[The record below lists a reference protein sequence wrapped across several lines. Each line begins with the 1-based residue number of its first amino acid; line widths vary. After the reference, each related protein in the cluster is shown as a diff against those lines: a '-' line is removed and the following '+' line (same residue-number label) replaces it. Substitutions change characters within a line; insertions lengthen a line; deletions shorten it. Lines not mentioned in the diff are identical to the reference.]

1 MTSRSTSQDARSTQD
16 AKRRK
21 RRERPAKAPVPEPKD
36 IVSGAGRPLDPSVR
50 RELEE
55 RLGHDLGRVR
65 LHTDRDAGA
74 LTELLGADAV
84 AVGRDVLFREGAY
97 RPHTAEGMR
106 LLAHE
111 LLHTV
116 QNPEGLG
123 ALRAGRDLGAV
134 SLPQQAV
141 EREAET
147 AAQESVREDGPGTAA
162 ERVEEGRATPGW
174 LRYATVDADRR
185 RMEQLDPATLVDRLA
200 NGVLRSL
207 RGDPEDRSKRVRTQ
221 LARFSAQ
228 MQDAVLDRLE
238 VRLLSSEFD
247 RLVELVEE
255 TEEKGLPEP
264 DALDTPEAV
273 PDAGELLEDEREDAE
288 AADRRQRA
296 ENERPGDER
305 HDEQRDEQGDEQGDG
320 QRTDGEQRGGERPPP
335 EDGEETAPERRD
347 RRRDRES
354 DGTAGTGTRRP
365 AGGRGRS
372 AAGTRTSG
380 PSGGRGTAAGGGAAR
395 SQQSRQSAQ
404 SGQQPRGGTGER
416 AGNSGVSGAPAASK
430 EESAARNRP
439 GAVEPLVAGERPEQA
454 DKRRKDTGKG
464 SGVEPGPLLK
474 TADPGSR
481 STLAE
486 KRPQDEAALA
496 EDEPVGLE
504 TGPDDPD
511 TLDALEE
518 ERAAD
523 RDSAWNI
530 ELRPEDFLPATD
542 LDVSGVPTADEI
554 TPGSDADQR
563 MPSFPEPPPT
573 RAEQVQARRE
583 QEDAEEAE
591 SEDGD
596 LTGPVPADGD
606 ASDSPATRTQA
617 ENRTPRDLGTGTSA
631 ERETGPRPASFG
643 TDDDR
648 TAAPEP
654 RPETA
659 ESDDAGQEE
668 RQEEPEED
676 TAGRTADREP
686 EATGTSD
693 SGERA
698 ETSGTSGSPG
708 TAAAS
713 TGTATS
719 SPSSPSPAPSTA
731 TPGPGPATDTPAE
744 ASPARDTHVTGAD
757 GGTDSAAGDGP
768 EGRTGSRQRQEPPA
782 SAPAPRPEP
791 APAQS
796 SGSRPSRSVKGG
808 GSTRSASGGG
818 GGGGGARPVAS
829 SQPKKD
835 PPAPNLSQVT
845 PEAGLSTA
853 AKLKPHRALEALGG
867 VNGAVDKTV
876 GDEQQAL
883 RDAPPTME
891 RPAGAPQTLHGAP
904 KTSAPGQ
911 YSGDP
916 AAQVDAPEKEKAEVT
931 GDKAPEGEIPG
942 ENIEEPGTL
951 QGLLAGGAQLVVG
964 AINGV
969 ADFLGA
975 DEDVIDSE
983 AVTRWI
989 LDLPTEDEMLAQA
1002 NVGTAPGVGLQG
1014 ETNGRADEQGG
1025 ELDGKGRELHAS
1037 GRDDAGRPLGE
1048 DQIYPD
1054 VPQETLKAKVPG
1066 AKGQGG
1072 PGGGGAPSVG
1082 GRIPPEAV
1090 SAVAEHERGP
1100 QIQAAFAD
1108 GQQQMSDKRQAKDRD
1123 FRESQERHRQQ
1134 VRGEVE
1140 SNTRTQA
1147 AERRKT
1153 RAEVDASREQWRKEQ
1168 DDELASL
1175 GTKKTEKIEKIRKD
1189 VKDKE
1194 EQTDKDAEE
1203 HRKKKQEDIGKE
1215 KEKAENDARNKR
1227 DSAKND
1233 SGNWLTKAFNWIRDK
1248 LIELKNAIVG
1258 FFRAARDAVTSLI
1271 RDFKGTVTR
1280 WIEAARQFIIDKF
1293 KEFTEALIQLGK
1305 AFLDAIV
1312 EIANRLRALIIRIRD
1327 AAIALVN
1334 RLASELK
1341 RIVGELL
1348 DRIGKILSGILD
1360 ALREGLRR
1368 AVEAVKGLLKGI
1380 MDFAMGLLNALGEWA
1395 MIAVDI
1401 LSDPGGWLSGA
1412 KASAEDGAKN
1422 HLFREVTSAIKNWF
1436 NEKIQ
1441 EILGLPKA
1449 VFDKLVSGG
1458 VSREQMAKEAWDA
1471 ALPQLPVIIGEI
1483 VVTKIIAKLIPGAG
1497 WVMAII
1503 DALKAAW
1510 GALSEILRAFGAFM
1524 DYLKAVKG
1532 GNAGVLFA
1540 KAVASGAV
1548 ALLELAYQ
1556 ALLSGIGKY
1565 VSKVGDRLKGVA
1577 ANLGKKSGSK
1587 DENRPRDP
1595 DRAQATDRPKDDPRN
1610 RPDKQEEA
1618 KKAQERT
1625 RRANADLSRKPPA
1638 RPKRPRPQPRPTRRP
1653 DSPQSRRDAARRPDT
1668 RRPDDR
1674 TRTDQPDRRT
1684 QDTDRDRD
1692 QSRTPARREAEGTR
1706 PTPRPRRTS
1715 PETRAA
1721 NRARQTV
1728 KAAQNRIRR
1737 ARQALDR
1744 KDRDGRLDRSLDN
1757 HARRMRDAYRRR
1769 RDLLRDQQKRRQ
1781 EQKRQLRDQRRKK
1794 ENSEQSKEDRLR
1806 KILARIR
1813 PLLRRVLGRGV
1824 TDIPLK
1830 TFMMALRA
1838 WYRLTSL
1845 GVRSA
1850 EGATEIWAVLN
1861 PGGSAGSAYRP
1872 NPSELREIIR
1882 EAVRRFFEDKRIQK
1896 SAQRISE
1903 EEQVFAEN
1911 PGVETENLQD
1921 LPRVAG
1927 GVDFPAAVA
1936 HMQRRGANIP
1946 RERMGYTLG
1955 EEEMVVIEY
1964 HKGAGEGKANDRNA
1978 FVNGITTYP
1987 SIAAATE
1994 KAHARLSR
2002 QSERLEKRMKKDA
2015 LKNPGSV
2022 GIDPEI
2028 VAELHA
2034 MRLRDATIANIMRT
2048 FMRTGKWP
2056 THIRL
2061 NKADKNRIGRLV
2073 WLMYVRES
2081 VRDREN
2087 VVMAPMVL
2095 DLIARGAMTWNEAFR
2110 MYEPDTQGVQRVGG
2124 RGMYPA
2130 SMEKASRA
2138 TRGLEAEDQNIPLF
2152 SSVDEKRI
2160 REEAV
2165 RGTLGPLNESIKKYG
2180 TEEERRELEKRKIEL
2195 VTLWLQSRLQ
2205 ANGGVWGATKEDLI
2219 EYIKLFVL
2227 GHHGMND

>member
-1 MTSRSTSQDARSTQD
+1 MSSRTASQDPRSTRDAQ
-16 AKRRK
+16 RRK
-21 RRERPAKAPVPEPKD
+21 RKERSAKSPVPEPKD
-36 IVSGAGRPLDPSVR
+36 IVGGAGQPLDPSVR

-65 LHTDRDAGA
+65 LHIDRDAAA
-74 LTELLGADAV
+74 LTDMLGADAV
-84 AVGRDVLFREGAY
+84 AVGQDVFFREGAY
-97 RPHTAEGMR
+97 RPHTADGMR

-123 ALRAGRDLGAV
+123 ALRVGRDLGAV

-147 AAQESVREDGPGTAA
+147 AAQESAREGEPAAAA

-185 RMEQLDPATLVDRLA
+185 RLELVDPATLTDRLA

-207 RGDPEDRSKRVRTQ
+207 RGDPEDRSKRVRTH
-221 LARFSAQ
+221 LARFSDR
-228 MQDAVLDRLE
+228 MREAVLDRLE
-238 VRLLSSEFD
+238 PRLLSSEFD
-247 RLVELVEE
+247 RLIELVEE
-255 TEEKGLPEP
+255 VEESGLPEP
-264 DALDTPEAV
+264 GALDAPEAV
-273 PDAGELLEDEREDAE
+273 PDVTERPADEREDERPRDDRRTDEEQRGEERPPREEE
-288 AADRRQRA
+288 AAPEPPDRRQDR
-296 ENERPGDER
+296 ENGGAARPG
-305 HDEQRDEQGDEQGDG
+305 
-320 QRTDGEQRGGERPPP
+320 
-335 EDGEETAPERRD
+335 A
-347 RRRDRES
+347 
-354 DGTAGTGTRRP
+354 RRP
-365 AGGRGRS
+365 AGGPGRP
-372 AAGTRTSG
+372 AADTRTSE
-380 PSGGRGTAAGGGAAR
+380 PSGGRDTAAGGGAAR
-395 SQQSRQSAQ
+395 PRQTPPSAQ
-404 SGQQPRGGTGER
+404 SGQQARNGTGDR
-416 AGNSGVSGAPAASK
+416 AESPDVGGAPAASK
-430 EESAARNRP
+430 EESAAKNRP
-439 GAVEPLVAGERPEQA
+439 GAVEPLVTGQRPEQA
-454 DKRRKDTGKG
+454 DKRGKDDDKRA
-464 SGVEPGPLLK
+464 GVEPGPLLR
-474 TADPGSR
+474 TADPGGR

-496 EDEPVGLE
+496 EDEPIGPE
-504 TGPDDPD
+504 SGPDGELGA
-511 TLDALEE
+511 LDGVED

-530 ELRPEDFLPATD
+530 ELKPEDFLPGTD

-554 TPGSDADQR
+554 VPGSAPGRR
-563 MPSFPEPPPT
+563 MPSFPEPPVT
-573 RAEQVQARRE
+573 KAEQVQARRD
-583 QEDAEEAE
+583 QEDEEEAA
-591 SEDGD
+591 SEDGE
-596 LTGPVPADGD
+596 PAESAPADGA
-606 ASDSPATRTQA
+606 ASDSPAARTEA
-617 ENRTPRDLGTGTSA
+617 ENRTPRDLRTGTSVEQEVGSRPSSSDTA
-631 ERETGPRPASFG
+631 ADRVDAPEPEPAAGDGARREERQ
-643 TDDDR
+643 
-648 TAAPEP
+648 AAPE
-654 RPETA
+654 EAA
-659 ESDDAGQEE
+659 EST
-668 RQEEPEED
+668 PENAPED
-676 TAGRTADREP
+676 TATDRAADREP
-686 EATGTSD
+686 ETAGTGTSEGRAPA
-693 SGERA
+693 SGA
-698 ETSGTSGSPG
+698 SGPSGTAPAD
-708 TAAAS
+708 TAPA
-713 TGTATS
+713 
-719 SPSSPSPAPSTA
+719 SPSPAPSADTSGPSRQPGGDTDTA
-731 TPGPGPATDTPAE
+731 GPGPATDIPAE
-744 ASPARDTHVTGAD
+744 ASPARDTHVSGA
-757 GGTDSAAGDGP
+757 GSRNDSTAGSGP
-768 EGRTGSRQRQEPPA
+768 EGGTGSRQRQGEPA
-782 SAPAPRPEP
+782 SAPAPRPAS
-791 APAQS
+791 APTPS

-808 GSTRSASGGG
+808 GGTRSASGSG
-818 GGGGGARPVAS
+818 GGGGGARPAAS
-829 SQPKKD
+829 SPPKNE

-853 AKLKPHRALEALGG
+853 ARLKPHRALEALGG
-867 VNGAVDKTV
+867 VNGAVDRTV
-876 GDEQQAL
+876 GDEHRTLQ
-883 RDAPPTME
+883 DAPPTME

-904 KTSAPGQ
+904 KTSAPGR

-1054 VPQETLKAKVPG
+1054 VPGETLKAKVPG

-1108 GQQQMSDKRQAKDRD
+1108 GQKQMSDKRQAKDRD

-1153 RAEVDASREQWRKEQ
+1153 KAEVEASREQWRKEQ
-1168 DDELASL
+1168 DDELDSL

-1215 KEKAENDARNKR
+1215 KDKAENDARQKR
-1227 DSAKND
+1227 DTAKND

-1258 FFRAARDAVTSLI
+1258 FFRAAREAVTSLI
-1271 RDFKGTVTR
+1271 RDFKGTVIR

-1293 KEFTEALIQLGK
+1293 KEFTEALIQLGR

-1312 EIANRLRALIIRIRD
+1312 EIAGRLRALIIRIRD

-1334 RLASELK
+1334 RLADELK

-1395 MIAVDI
+1395 MIAADI

-1449 VFDKLVSGG
+1449 IFDKLVSGG

-1471 ALPQLPVIIGEI
+1471 ALPQLPIIIGEI

-1540 KAVASGAV
+1540 KAVASGVV

-1565 VSKVGDRLKGVA
+1565 VSKVGDRLKGLA
-1577 ANLGKKSGSK
+1577 ANLGKKSGPR
-1587 DENRPRDP
+1587 DESPRNERKPQPTDRPRD
-1595 DRAQATDRPKDDPRN
+1595 DRGD
-1610 RPDKQEEA
+1610 RPDKREETE
-1618 KKAQERT
+1618 KARQQV
-1625 RRANADLSRKPPA
+1625 RRANAAMSRRPRAA
-1638 RPKRPRPQPRPTRRP
+1638 RPPRPSRPQPRPTRRRAP
-1653 DSPQSRRDAARRPDT
+1653 AAPQPRRDTRGPET

-1684 QDTDRDRD
+1684 QDADRD
-1692 QSRTPARREAEGTR
+1692 QARTPARRETEGTR
-1706 PTPRPRRTS
+1706 PTSRPRRTS
-1715 PETRAA
+1715 PESRAA

-1737 ARQALDR
+1737 AKRALDR

-1757 HARRMRDAYRRR
+1757 NARRMRDAYRRR

-1794 ENSEQSKEDRLR
+1794 EQSTYAKNDRLDEV
-1806 KILARIR
+1806 IPRIR
-1813 PLLRRVLGRGV
+1813 RILKSRLEPGIEEGAHLRLLSG
-1824 TDIPLK
+1824 
-1830 TFMMALRA
+1830 LRN
-1838 WYRLTSL
+1838 WYRLTDLEKEGGEEFEIYATLNPRRSVIRGVNQAVRDYL
-1845 GVRSA
+1845 KFHKLPVPVVDPFPLNGVRPAVVTRAMYINKKYA
-1850 EGATEIWAVLN
+1850 EEYGRKPSNQYTEGWDYLTQNKMV
-1861 PGGSAGSAYRP
+1861 
-1872 NPSELREIIR
+1872 
-1882 EAVRRFFEDKRIQK
+1882 
-1896 SAQRISE
+1896 
-1903 EEQVFAEN
+1903 
-1911 PGVETENLQD
+1911 PGVPQWDRMHL
-1921 LPRVAG
+1921 
-1927 GVDFPAAVA
+1927 
-1936 HMQRRGANIP
+1936 IP
-1946 RERMGYTLG
+1946 REVGGAAKTSNFVPALNSVNAPFYHEIEKHAANAFGQNSTDNPPALGWYTVRLKR
-1955 EEEMVVIEY
+1955 Y
-1964 HKGAGEGKANDRNA
+1964 KGASS
-1978 FVNGITTYP
+1978 ITYP
-1987 SIAAATE
+1987 HGNTY
-1994 KAHARLSR
+1994 
-2002 QSERLEKRMKKDA
+2002 
-2015 LKNPGSV
+2015 
-2022 GIDPEI
+2022 PEGFPEHLN
-2028 VAELHA
+2028 AE
-2034 MRLRDATIANIMRT
+2034 
-2048 FMRTGKWP
+2048 W
-2056 THIRL
+2056 
-2061 NKADKNRIGRLV
+2061 
-2073 WLMYVRES
+2073 
-2081 VRDREN
+2081 
-2087 VVMAPMVL
+2087 
-2095 DLIARGAMTWNEAFR
+2095 
-2110 MYEPDTQGVQRVGG
+2110 
-2124 RGMYPA
+2124 GMYRRKGNGGTGEKHSDWIKGPA
-2130 SMEKASRA
+2130 VMSRSLNFAPPPPPSFVGPLAAPVRINVASRA
-2138 TRGLEAEDQNIPLF
+2138 DVRDALDRAGVSYVNAVMKLRPFKDF
-2152 SSVDEKRI
+2152 DDMKRKMAGF
-2160 REEAV
+2160 RTKA
-2165 RGTLGPLNESIKKYG
+2165 GKPLNSFEATMRRLRQRALYG
-2180 TEEERRELEKRKIEL
+2180 
-2195 VTLWLQSRLQ
+2195 
-2205 ANGGVWGATKEDLI
+2205 
-2219 EYIKLFVL
+2219 YFVF
-2227 GHHGMND
+2227 

>member
-1 MTSRSTSQDARSTQD
+1 MSSRAASQDSRSAQDTR
-16 AKRRK
+16 RRK
-21 RRERPAKAPVPEPKD
+21 RKERSATSPVPEPKD
-36 IVSGAGRPLDPSVR
+36 VVSGAGQPLDVSVR

-55 RLGHDLGRVR
+55 QLGHDLGRVR
-65 LHTDRDAGA
+65 LHTDRDAAA
-74 LTELLGADAV
+74 LTDLLGADAV
-84 AVGRDVLFREGAY
+84 AVGQDVLFREGAY
-97 RPHTAEGMR
+97 RPGTADGLR

-111 LLHTV
+111 LLHTI
-116 QNPEGLG
+116 QNPDGLG

-141 EREAET
+141 EREAES
-147 AAQESVREDGPGTAA
+147 AAQESVRGGEPGTAA
-162 ERVEEGRATPGW
+162 ELVGEGRATPGW

-185 RMEQLDPATLVDRLA
+185 RLEQIDPATLVDRLA

-221 LARFSAQ
+221 LARFSPE

-238 VRLLSSEFD
+238 PRLLSSEFD
-247 RLVELVEE
+247 RLIGLVEE
-255 TEEKGLPEP
+255 TEDGGPPEP
-264 DALDTPEAV
+264 EALGTPEAV
-273 PDAGELLEDEREDAE
+273 PDVTELLEDEREDAA

-296 ENERPGDER
+296 EDER
-305 HDEQRDEQGDEQGDG
+305 SRDEQHGG
-320 QRTDGEQRGGERPPP
+320 QRTDGERQ
-335 EDGEETAPERRD
+335 DGEQPPREEENAPEPQDRRQRD
-347 RRRDRES
+347 RGSGGAARP
-354 DGTAGTGTRRP
+354 GARRP
-365 AGGRGRS
+365 AGG
-372 AAGTRTSG
+372 TRPSG
-380 PSGGRGTAAGGGAAR
+380 PGGGRNTAPGGGAVR
-395 SQQSRQSAQ
+395 P
-404 SGQQPRGGTGER
+404 QQPRQSQQQGRSGSGDRAER
-416 AGNSGVSGAPAASK
+416 PAVSGAPAASK
-430 EESAARNRP
+430 EESAAKNRP
-439 GAVEPLVAGERPEQA
+439 GAVEPLVAAQQPEQA
-454 DKRRKDTGKG
+454 DKRGRDDRERT
-464 SGVEPGPLLK
+464 GVEPGPLLK

-481 STLAE
+481 STLE
-486 KRPQDEAALA
+486 GKRPQDEAALA
-496 EDEPVGLE
+496 EDEPIGLE
-504 TGPDDPD
+504 PGPDEPG
-511 TLDALEE
+511 TLDGLED
-518 ERAAD
+518 ERAAG

-530 ELRPEDFLPATD
+530 ELGPEDFLPATD

-554 TPGSDADQR
+554 VPGSDADQR

-583 QEDAEEAE
+583 QEDEEEAE

-596 LTGPVPADGD
+596 LTGPLPADSG
-606 ASDSPATRTQA
+606 ALDSPAARTEA
-617 ENRTPRDLGTGTSA
+617 ENRAPRDLRPGPPA
-631 ERETGPRPASFG
+631 EQETGPRPSPSDTAG
-643 TDDDR
+643 DR
-648 TAAPEP
+648 TGAPEP
-654 RPETA
+654 EPVARDGA
-659 ESDDAGQEE
+659 RQEE
-668 RQEEPEED
+668 RQAEPEAVPED
-676 TAGRTADREP
+676 TTADRTAGETDQEP
-686 EATGTSD
+686 ETAGTD
-693 SGERA
+693 APKEQAPASGTA
-698 ETSGTSGSPG
+698 PADTASAASAPAPASPPPAPSADTSGASRQGGDPG
-708 TAAAS
+708 TA
-713 TGTATS
+713 GQ
-719 SPSSPSPAPSTA
+719 
-731 TPGPGPATDTPAE
+731 GPATDTPAE
-744 ASPARDTHVTGAD
+744 ASPARDTHISGAGGGDGSTAGGAPD
-757 GGTDSAAGDGP
+757 GGA
-768 EGRTGSRQRQEPPA
+768 GSRQRQETPAPTPAPRPA
-782 SAPAPRPEP
+782 SAPAP
-791 APAQS
+791 S
-796 SGSRPSRSVKGG
+796 SGSRPSRSVRGG

-829 SQPKKD
+829 SPPKKD

-876 GDEQQAL
+876 GDEQQTL
-883 RDAPPTME
+883 QDAPPTME

-942 ENIEEPGTL
+942 TDIEEPSTL

-964 AINGV
+964 AINGI
-969 ADFLGA
+969 AGAFGA
-975 DEDVIDSE
+975 DEDVIDSD

-1054 VPQETLKAKVPG
+1054 VPQETLEAKVPG

-1072 PGGGGAPSVG
+1072 PGGGGAPAVG

-1108 GQQQMSDKRQAKDRD
+1108 GQKQMSDKRQAKDRD

-1134 VRGEVE
+1134 VRSEVE

-1153 RAEVDASREQWRKEQ
+1153 KAEVDASREQWRREQ

-1175 GTKKTEKIEKIRKD
+1175 GTKKTEKTEKIRKD
-1189 VKDKE
+1189 VQDKE

-1215 KEKAENDARNKR
+1215 KDKAENDARNKR
-1227 DSAKND
+1227 DTAKND

-1258 FFRAARDAVTSLI
+1258 FFRAAREAVTSLI

-1293 KEFTEALIQLGK
+1293 KEFTEALVQLGRE
-1305 AFLDAIV
+1305 LLNAIV
-1312 EIANRLRALIIRIRD
+1312 EIASRLRALIIRIRD

-1334 RLASELK
+1334 RIANELR
-1341 RIVGELL
+1341 RIVTELL

-1380 MDFAMGLLNALGEWA
+1380 LDFAMGLLNALGEWA
-1395 MIAVDI
+1395 MIAADI

-1412 KASAEDGAKN
+1412 KASAEDGARN

-1449 VFDKLVSGG
+1449 IFDKLVSGG
-1458 VSREQMAKEAWDA
+1458 VSKEQMAKEAWDA
-1471 ALPQLPVIIGEI
+1471 ALPQLPIIIGEI
-1483 VVTKIIAKLIPGAG
+1483 IVTKIIARLIPGAG
-1497 WVMAII
+1497 WVLAII

-1524 DYLKAVKG
+1524 DYLKAVKS

-1540 KAVASGAV
+1540 KAVASGVV

-1577 ANLGKKSGSK
+1577 ANLGKKPDRK
-1587 DENRPRDP
+1587 DENKPRDP

-1610 RPDKQEEA
+1610 RPDAQEEA

-1625 RRANADLSRKPPA
+1625 RRANADMSRRPPA
-1638 RPKRPRPQPRPTRRP
+1638 KPKRPRPQPRPTRRP
-1653 DSPQSRRDAARRPDT
+1653 DSPQSRRDTARRPDT
-1668 RRPDDR
+1668 RRVDDR
-1674 TRTDQPDRRT
+1674 TRTGQPDRRT
-1684 QDTDRDRD
+1684 QDTDRD
-1692 QSRTPARREAEGTR
+1692 QPRTPARRETEGTR

-1721 NRARQTV
+1721 NRAQQTV

-1757 HARRMRDAYRRR
+1757 NARRMRDAYRRR

-1781 EQKRQLRDQRRKK
+1781 EQRRQQQRAREQRWWQREQRRQR
-1794 ENSEQSKEDRLR
+1794 ENSSESKTDRLR
-1806 KILARIR
+1806 RIVARIR
-1813 PLLRRVLGRGV
+1813 PRLKRLLDRGV
-1824 TDIPLK
+1824 HRQVMQATLAG
-1830 TFMMALRA
+1830 MRA
-1838 WYRLTSL
+1838 WYRLTAL
-1845 GVRSA
+1845 
-1850 EGATEIWAVLN
+1850 EIQGREKFAIMAHLN
-1861 PGGSAGSAYRP
+1861 PGMP
-1872 NPSELREIIR
+1872 
-1882 EAVRRFFEDKRIQK
+1882 
-1896 SAQRISE
+1896 
-1903 EEQVFAEN
+1903 
-1911 PGVETENLQD
+1911 
-1921 LPRVAG
+1921 
-1927 GVDFPAAVA
+1927 
-1936 HMQRRGANIP
+1936 
-1946 RERMGYTLG
+1946 
-1955 EEEMVVIEY
+1955 
-1964 HKGAGEGKANDRNA
+1964 AGEGETD
-1978 FVNGITTYP
+1978 V
-1987 SIAAATE
+1987 
-1994 KAHARLSR
+1994 
-2002 QSERLEKRMKKDA
+2002 
-2015 LKNPGSV
+2015 
-2022 GIDPEI
+2022 
-2028 VAELHA
+2028 
-2034 MRLRDATIANIMRT
+2034 
-2048 FMRTGKWP
+2048 
-2056 THIRL
+2056 
-2061 NKADKNRIGRLV
+2061 
-2073 WLMYVRES
+2073 
-2081 VRDREN
+2081 
-2087 VVMAPMVL
+2087 
-2095 DLIARGAMTWNEAFR
+2095 
-2110 MYEPDTQGVQRVGG
+2110 
-2124 RGMYPA
+2124 
-2130 SMEKASRA
+2130 
-2138 TRGLEAEDQNIPLF
+2138 
-2152 SSVDEKRI
+2152 
-2160 REEAV
+2160 
-2165 RGTLGPLNESIKKYG
+2165 PLNP
-2180 TEEERRELEKRKIEL
+2180 ELEKLLKDNPLNVPKNQYVQVGETLPYVEGARIPRDGIPRPGYRAKRKDDLTPDHIPSGAAVFLAAKNRQKAKLEEAAARDPRLREL
-2195 VTLWLQSRLQ
+2195 LDQEANEELTERGQAELEKKRGEVLGEPVLRTRKDPNGKAHYNNALAVMLPHRIHKEGRTYGNKNTDAQIQEDARNLTLAAKKDFEHYFKFLKGPPPPDEL
-2205 ANGGVWGATKEDLI
+2205 TKEYVAHFARHYKNLVNKRII
-2219 EYIKLFVL
+2219 EHSLEIDALMLKYLKEAKR
-2227 GHHGMND
+2227 